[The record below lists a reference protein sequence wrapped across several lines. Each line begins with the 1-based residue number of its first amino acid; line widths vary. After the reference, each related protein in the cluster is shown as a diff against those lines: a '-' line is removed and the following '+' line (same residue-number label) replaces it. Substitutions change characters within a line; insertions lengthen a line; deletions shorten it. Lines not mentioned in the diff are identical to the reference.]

1 MSKTVSSTAS
11 IPCKFFLQGK
21 CKNDACKFFH
31 PATAATE
38 APAAS
43 AASAKPKQPKQR
55 ETPQR
60 ETSQRETPQRETP
73 QRETPQR
80 ETPQQPQAPPR
91 PAASAKPKQS
101 YVPPSER
108 KMCNVGHC
116 GSECK
121 DGDCSALHQTQWE
134 REFSNGWREV
144 TTVLRYRV
152 VSV

>member
-11 IPCKFFLQGK
+11 IPCKFFLIGN
-21 CKNDACKFFH
+21 CKNEQCKFFH

-38 APAAS
+38 APAAP
-43 AASAKPKQPKQR
+43 AASAKPK
-55 ETPQR
+55 
-60 ETSQRETPQRETP
+60 
-73 QRETPQR
+73 QR

-91 PAASAKPKQS
+91 PAAAAKPKQS

>member
-11 IPCKFFLQGK
+11 IPCKFFLSGN
-21 CKNDACKFFH
+21 CKNERCKYFH
-31 PATAATE
+31 PAAAATE
-38 APAAS
+38 EPAAPV
-43 AASAKPKQPKQR
+43 KPKQRETPQQPKQRETPHQPKQR
-55 ETPQR
+55 ETPQ
-60 ETSQRETPQRETP
+60 
-73 QRETPQR
+73 
-80 ETPQQPQAPPR
+80 APPR
-91 PAASAKPKQS
+91 PSAAAKPKQS

-108 KMCNVGHC
+108 NMCNVGHC

-121 DGDCSALHQTQWE
+121 DGECSGLHQTQWE